1 MVVPLAIAIPLW
13 IGYRD
18 VRVLELEELSAIL
31 PRSWF
36 PEYGWRLFLPL
47 LVVLGLMT
55 GQRALVQYVPD
66 LGIPGIFMLGSLL
79 GLVSGRRFDAWA
91 VTRKAVEDA
100 MPILAI
106 LVGVGMFIQIMTL
119 TGGRG
124 WTVVSL
130 LSLPTALLYPAMSLG
145 MVAFGGVSSFGSASI
160 LGVPFILALIGK
172 NAILTSTAL
181 SAIASLG
188 DLVPPTA
195 LAGIFAAQVV
205 EEKSYMRLMPYTI
218 VPALMILLVGLAVLL
233 LATPL
238 ERILL

>member
-1 MVVPLAIAIPLW
+1 
-13 IGYRD
+13 
-18 VRVLELEELSAIL
+18 
-31 PRSWF
+31 
-36 PEYGWRLFLPL
+36 
-47 LVVLGLMT
+47 
-55 GQRALVQYVPD
+55 
-66 LGIPGIFMLGSLL
+66 
-79 GLVSGRRFDAWA
+79 
-91 VTRKAVEDA
+91 

-106 LVGVGMFIQIMTL
+106 LVGVGMFIQVMTL

-130 LSLPTALLYPAMSLG
+130 LSLPRALLYPAMSAG

-160 LGVPFILALIGK
+160 LGVPFILALIEK
-172 NAILTSTAL
+172 NAILTSTAM

-205 EEKSYMRLMPYTI
+205 EEPRYMKVMRHTI
-218 VPALMILLVGLAVLL
+218 VPALFILIMGLAMLL